1 MSGLSTTSPIIEK
14 LPVDGGTRSDTTS
27 PWARASNEYI
37 ETRVKCVRLPVRIFW
52 TLSLYR
58 LVVLKKY
65 SCFVLQSVGKGS
77 LWRVCPEYR
86 PALLEVLRKTHYCH
100 RTNSNLLN
108 KPVLWVWFAFLWY
121 TAFIRLNIELSDVLC
136 TTSEEQMTRSLGYW
150 YMHIWPSFWTG
161 WRRLIMSRTSWVRL
175 WKFQVS
181 HNWTQLLNLTR

>member
-1 MSGLSTTSPIIEK
+1 MSGLSTTSPIIER
-14 LPVDGGTRSDTTS
+14 LPVDGGTRFGTTS

-37 ETRVKCVRLPVRIFW
+37 ETSVKCVRLPFSTFW
-52 TLSLYR
+52 TLSIPISCLM
-58 LVVLKKY
+58 KC

-108 KPVLWVWFAFLWY
+108 KPDLWVWFAFLWC
-121 TAFIRLNIELSDVLC
+121 TTFIRLNIELSDVLC
-136 TTSEEQMTRSLGYW
+136 TTSEELMTRSLGYW
-150 YMHIWPSFWTG
+150 YMRIWTG
-161 WRRLIMSRTSWVRL
+161 WRRLIMRRTSWVCL

-181 HNWTQLLNLTR
+181 HNF